1 MVIVVLFLVIVL
13 LFLSQ
18 LFCVIGNIILQE
30 RIFECSCGKCTVE
43 SSKLHPCP
51 NIQTQRRVSMP
62 ILPSSAR
69 KIDTQLSQDEWMEE
83 RTQKTEKLRKSFQ
96 DCFYSTITGIQDRGV
111 CVKDVWQFICIHM
124 PDKHTKDLTLS
135 AADSYDEILLF
146 LKHRLTWFDFELL
159 EELAIRFLPVVFQRK
174 WMKYRLDLQLY
185 TSEGSTEIEGSI
197 IAVTLDHESECLNIH
212 DDLPRLRLTLA
223 KALCFPR
230 HKVHFITVLD
240 NPDQII
246 FLSPKFEQPT
256 CDEMDKLAAVGISRI
271 ESQDTVVDVSEFH
284 VSAVLNY
291 FCTCTD

>member
-43 SSKLHPCP
+43 SSKLRPCP

-135 AADSYDEILLF
+135 AADSIAEILLF

-159 EELAIRFLPVVFQRK
+159 EE
-174 WMKYRLDLQLY
+174 
-185 TSEGSTEIEGSI
+185 
-197 IAVTLDHESECLNIH
+197 
-212 DDLPRLRLTLA
+212 
-223 KALCFPR
+223 
-230 HKVHFITVLD
+230 
-240 NPDQII
+240 
-246 FLSPKFEQPT
+246 
-256 CDEMDKLAAVGISRI
+256 
-271 ESQDTVVDVSEFH
+271 
-284 VSAVLNY
+284 
-291 FCTCTD
+291 

>member
-1 MVIVVLFLVIVL
+1 MDGRTDPKNRKT
-13 LFLSQ
+13 SK
-18 LFCVIGNIILQE
+18 II
-30 RIFECSCGKCTVE
+30 
-43 SSKLHPCP
+43 
-51 NIQTQRRVSMP
+51 
-62 ILPSSAR
+62 
-69 KIDTQLSQDEWMEE
+69 
-83 RTQKTEKLRKSFQ
+83 Q

-135 AADSYDEILLF
+135 AADSYAEILLF

-159 EELAIRFLPVVFQRK
+159 EELATRFLPVVFQRK

-230 HKVHFITVLD
+230 HKVHFIKVLD

-256 CDEMDKLAAVGISRI
+256 CDEMDKLAAIGISRI
-271 ESQDTVVDVSEFH
+271 ESQDAVVDVSEFH
-284 VSAVLNY
+284 VSVFTLE
-291 FCTCTD
+291 C

>member
-1 MVIVVLFLVIVL
+1 ML
-13 LFLSQ
+13 
-18 LFCVIGNIILQE
+18 CVIGNIILQE

-51 NIQTQRRVSMP
+51 NIQTQRQVSMP

-83 RTQKTEKLRKSFQ
+83 RTQKTEKLRKSFH
-96 DCFYSTITGIQDRGV
+96 DCFYSTITAIQDCGV
-111 CVKDVWQFICIHM
+111 CVENVWQFICIHM
-124 PDKHTKDLTLS
+124 PDKHTKDLPLS
-135 AADSYDEILLF
+135 AAGSYNEIVHF
-146 LKHRLTWFDFELL
+146 LKCRFTWFDFELL
-159 EELAIRFLPVVFQRK
+159 EELATCFLSEEFQKK
-174 WMKYRLDLQLY
+174 WRKYREDLQLY

-212 DDLPRLRLTLA
+212 DDLPRLRQTLA

-256 CDEMDKLAAVGISRI
+256 CDGLETLAAIGISRI
-271 ESQDTVVDVSEFH
+271 ESQDRVIEVSDFH
-284 VSAVLNY
+284 VSV
-291 FCTCTD
+291 FTIG